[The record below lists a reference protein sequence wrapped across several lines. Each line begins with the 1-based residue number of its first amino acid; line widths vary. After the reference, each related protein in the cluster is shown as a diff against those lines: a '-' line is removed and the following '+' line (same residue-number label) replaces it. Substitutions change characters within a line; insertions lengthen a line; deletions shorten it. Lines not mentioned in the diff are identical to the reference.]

1 MILKDYWNARRE
13 KRERHQVVRE
23 SEALHMQDLG
33 CQLAQQLAKA
43 IGGVGRRSAASER
56 EKVIADAVMRECL
69 LASAGLDDRH
79 ASPTLRC
86 GFGNI
91 DQRRPRAQE
100 LVRCASFGVGEE
112 TDLCD
117 MQQVAARSSK
127 GRLPAGPRDG

>member
-1 MILKDYWNARRE
+1 MILKDYWNAGRE
-13 KRERHQVVRE
+13 KRERHHVVRE

-33 CQLAQQLAKA
+33 CQLAQQLTKA
-43 IGGVGRRSAASER
+43 IAASER
-56 EKVIADAVMRECL
+56 EKVIAHAVTCDCL

-79 ASPTLRC
+79 ASPTFRC

-100 LVRCASFGVGEE
+100 LLRCASFGVGEE

-127 GRLPAGPRDG
+127 GRLRAGPRDG